1 MRSQSNSFYQAQ
13 TARNKWIKLQ
23 NVFRGIN
30 LMRKNIVK
38 TLQNPNEIVENINNS
53 PRRKRRLPSV
63 SGISSFDVTRSA
75 LDDLRQ

>member
-1 MRSQSNSFYQAQ
+1 
-13 TARNKWIKLQ
+13 
-23 NVFRGIN
+23 
-30 LMRKNIVK
+30 MRKNIVK
-38 TLQNPNEIVENINNS
+38 TLQDPNEIVENINNS